1 MPEIPSIGIKGVSI
15 PEIPAWRA
23 MPPQSVP
30 ETPPITLQLGFPVA
44 NIPGCVETRNAQPG
58 NVDAYS
64 DDPRGNVVLCDG
76 TVPSYKPLD
85 FTPGTLTYQRAK
97 PPTPNPE
104 LEKSASSSTNQPT
117 NALAPMP
124 ADKADISNLVTELPC
139 PPPDAIPLGAKN
151 KAQTAI
157 VIGYERVNGK
167 CEAIY
172 EPLGIPTIIGNYL
185 PGAPV
190 VATTA
195 TIATVATTSAIVAKP
210 LGNFL
215 LKAVKPIVKKTIKK
229 IKEKLGKKIVP
240 ESVAERRKFQRS
252 LRK

>member
-1 MPEIPSIGIKGVSI
+1 M
-15 PEIPAWRA
+15 
-23 MPPQSVP
+23 
-30 ETPPITLQLGFPVA
+30 
-44 NIPGCVETRNAQPG
+44 
-58 NVDAYS
+58 
-64 DDPRGNVVLCDG
+64 VLCDG

-97 PPTPNPE
+97 PPTPDPE
-104 LEKSASSSTNQPT
+104 PKKSASSSENQPT
-117 NALAPMP
+117 NALAPP
-124 ADKADISNLVTELPC
+124 SVHETDIPNLVTQLPC

-172 EPLGIPTIIGNYL
+172 EPLGVPTIIGNYL
-185 PGAPV
+185 PGAPA

-195 TIATVATTSAIVAKP
+195 TIATVATTAAIVAKP

-229 IKEKLGKKIVP
+229 IKTKLGKKIIP
-240 ESVAERRKFQRS
+240 ESVAERRAFQRS